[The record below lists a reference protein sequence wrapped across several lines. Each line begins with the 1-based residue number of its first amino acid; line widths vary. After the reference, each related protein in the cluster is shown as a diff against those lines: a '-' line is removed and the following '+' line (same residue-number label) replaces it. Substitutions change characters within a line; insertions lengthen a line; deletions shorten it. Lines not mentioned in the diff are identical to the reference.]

1 MSRAALRKLRLPV
14 MAAPMFLVSGPDM
27 VIAAAR
33 SGIAGAF
40 PTPNCR
46 TADELDR
53 WMQQIAQETAD
64 APGTLVRRWASK
76 PPVQDSAVTTM
87 MDCCISCS
95 ASCRAAWAMSS

>member
-1 MSRAALRKLRLPV
+1 MSRADLRKLRLPV

-27 VIAAAR
+27 VIAAPR

-53 WMQQIAQETAD
+53 LSEAIPHSSIPDAIDTIA
-64 APGTLVRRWASK
+64 ASW
-76 PPVQDSAVTTM
+76 D
-87 MDCCISCS
+87 
-95 ASCRAAWAMSS
+95 